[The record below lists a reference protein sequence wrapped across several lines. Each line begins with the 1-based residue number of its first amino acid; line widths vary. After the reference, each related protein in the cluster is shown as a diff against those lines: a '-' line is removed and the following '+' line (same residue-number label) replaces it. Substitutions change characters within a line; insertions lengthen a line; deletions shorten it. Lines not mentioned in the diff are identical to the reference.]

1 MMDSYNIA
9 ICLAPT
15 LIPVPEEKKD
25 HVNSQTDAIEFIKL
39 IIQNNNQIF
48 PVDLHG
54 GHIYEKFDVD
64 CGHSDDNMESEDE
77 DESEKQF
84 FRSLSDDGKFG
95 FSNRFFLGIPLG
107 ICSSTTII
115 DTNQNEIESCVC

>member
-25 HVNSQTDAIEFIKL
+25 HVNNQTDAIELIKL
-39 IIQNNNQIF
+39 IIQNHNQIF

-54 GHIYEKFDVD
+54 GEIYEKFDVD
-64 CGHSDDNMESEDE
+64 CDNSDDNIESEDE
-77 DESEKQF
+77 EGSEKHF
-84 FRSLSDDGKFG
+84 FRSISDDGWFD
-95 FSNRFFLGIPLG
+95 FSLSIYFQSGQKVF
-107 ICSSTTII
+107 
-115 DTNQNEIESCVC
+115 E